1 MSCNGSCTD
10 CNSCD
15 TESLKERFNS
25 IKTSYSNYD
34 LSDFQYDFETYSRP
48 YAMLLGLTSDCNL
61 ACKYCFVKQKPEYMT
76 YEIAEQSIEWLKENY
91 KAKNKDGKLDIV
103 FFGGEP
109 LLCYDDIIVPIVNK
123 YKDIATFS
131 ITTNGVLLDEDKVD
145 FFYKNNISILLS
157 FDGVKQVQNS
167 QRVGK
172 NIDSYSVVINNIPY
186 LLLRIPDT
194 TMRATLTKDSL
205 PYLYDTVLLAEEL
218 GFKTISFVPN
228 AYEDWTETE
237 EIIYEQQLM
246 KIGLHIYKSFF
257 KNKTAIKVNP
267 IIDYYN
273 KIATSIDK
281 GLYFNNHLFRC
292 GLGTTSCAITP
303 DGKIIPCQEKIS
315 NPTYILGDIWNGI
328 DPVSHKKFLND
339 YIDNLNNLTCTLRC
353 STLKECL
360 HCIST
365 ICPSR
370 LEDLN
375 YKLSTPTCI
384 FNRVTLRIANRLNLI
399 CYQSLN
405 PFMSAYFNEQEENN
419 G

>member
-1 MSCNGSCTD
+1 MSCNGSCAD
-10 CNSCD
+10 CSSCN
-15 TESLKERFNS
+15 LKSREERFNS
-25 IKTSYSNYD
+25 IKTLYSDQD
-34 LSDFQYDFETYSRP
+34 LNNFQYDFETYSRP

-91 KAKNKDGKLDIV
+91 KIKNKDGKLDIV

-131 ITTNGVLLDEDKVD
+131 ITTNGILLDEDKVD
-145 FFYKNNISILLS
+145 FLYKNNISVLLS
-157 FDGVKQVQNS
+157 FDGVKKVQNT
-167 QRVGK
+167 QRAGK
-172 NIDSYSVVINNIPY
+172 NIDSYRTVINNIPY

-194 TMRATLTKDSL
+194 TMRTTLTKDSL

-218 GFKTISFVPN
+218 GFKSISFVPN
-228 AYEDWTETE
+228 AYENWTEKD
-237 EIIYEQQLM
+237 EIIYEQQLT
-246 KIGLHIYKSFF
+246 KIGLHIYKGFF
-257 KNKTAIKVNP
+257 NKKRTIKVMP
-267 IIDYYN
+267 IINSYN
-273 KIATSIDK
+273 KISTSMDS

-315 NPTYILGDIWNGI
+315 NPTYILGDVWNGI
-328 DPVSHKKFLND
+328 DSNLHSKFLND
-339 YIDNLNNLTCTLRC
+339 YIEKLNNFTCNLRC

-375 YKLSTPTCI
+375 YKFSTPTCI
-384 FNRVTLRIANRLNLI
+384 FNRVTLRIANRLSLI
-399 CYQSLN
+399 CYQNINPLMSL
-405 PFMSAYFNEQEENN
+405 YFNE
-419 G
+419 